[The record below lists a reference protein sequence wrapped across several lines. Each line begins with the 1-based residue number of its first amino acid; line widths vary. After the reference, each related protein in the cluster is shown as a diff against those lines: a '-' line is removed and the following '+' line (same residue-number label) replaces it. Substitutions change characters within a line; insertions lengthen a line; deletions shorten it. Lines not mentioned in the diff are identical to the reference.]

1 MRDLPDEGEGSRRGR
16 EAPRL
21 RVLRWTM
28 PVAGLLEQTVEIPG
42 GVEVGLDGDAIVV
55 SAKGTTLRRKLS
67 HPRIQ
72 IVVQGK
78 QAKVRCEY
86 PRRREGAL
94 VGTFA
99 AHLRNMIVGVT
110 EGYAYEMK
118 IVYSHFP
125 VKATAVPE
133 KPAAPKEPL
142 PKASEIRAAKK
153 AELVAW
159 SDRYELSTE
168 GKVDDLRKRLLG
180 FVAKE
185 EARAAREVETTEP
198 PEEKKKPAEKE
209 EPEEEKPIRK
219 KPKKPKEKEEV
230 EERVHEARAKPKLD
244 DRLKQLLALR
254 SAKNAARP
262 KFRRQEW
269 FRYRMFGD
277 EWRKPQGGQ
286 SKLRRH
292 FGYRWNLP
300 SIGYRGPRAVRGL
313 HPSGF
318 QEILVHNE
326 RQLEG
331 LDGTKQAVRIAHGV
345 GTRKREII
353 EKACDDKGLRILN
366 RVVTE

>member
-1 MRDLPDEGEGSRRGR
+1 MAGE
-16 EAPRL
+16 EP
-21 RVLRWTM
+21 
-28 PVAGLLEQTVEIPG
+28 
-42 GVEVGLDGDAIVV
+42 
-55 SAKGTTLRRKLS
+55 K
-67 HPRIQ
+67 
-72 IVVQGK
+72 
-78 QAKVRCEY
+78 
-86 PRRREGAL
+86 
-94 VGTFA
+94 
-99 AHLRNMIVGVT
+99 
-110 EGYAYEMK
+110 
-118 IVYSHFP
+118 P
-125 VKATAVPE
+125 VKKVKKTAVPE
-133 KPAAPKEPL
+133 KPAEPKEPL
-142 PKASEIRAAKK
+142 PKASEIRAARK

-159 SDRYELSTE
+159 SDRYNLSTE

-180 FVAKE
+180 FLAKE
-185 EARAAREVETTEP
+185 EAKASREAEKTEAV
-198 PEEKKKPAEKE
+198 EEKGRPAEKE
-209 EPEEEKPIRK
+209 KPAKEEPLRK
-219 KPKKPKEKEEV
+219 KPKKAKEE
-230 EERVHEARAKPKLD
+230 EEPTEKVHEARAKPKLD
-244 DRLKQLLALR
+244 DRLKHLLAVR

-331 LDGTKQAVRIAHGV
+331 LDATKQAVRIAHGV
-345 GTRKREII
+345 GARKREMI

-366 RVVTE
+366 RMVTE

>member
-1 MRDLPDEGEGSRRGR
+1 MAEEEP
-16 EAPRL
+16 
-21 RVLRWTM
+21 
-28 PVAGLLEQTVEIPG
+28 
-42 GVEVGLDGDAIVV
+42 
-55 SAKGTTLRRKLS
+55 K
-67 HPRIQ
+67 
-72 IVVQGK
+72 
-78 QAKVRCEY
+78 
-86 PRRREGAL
+86 
-94 VGTFA
+94 
-99 AHLRNMIVGVT
+99 
-110 EGYAYEMK
+110 
-118 IVYSHFP
+118 P
-125 VKATAVPE
+125 VKKVKKTAVPE
-133 KPAAPKEPL
+133 KPAEPKEPL
-142 PKASEIRAAKK
+142 PKASEIRAARR

-159 SDRYELSTE
+159 SDRYNLSTE

-180 FVAKE
+180 FLAKE
-185 EARAAREVETTEP
+185 EAKAAREAEKGEAV
-198 PEEKKKPAEKE
+198 EEKEKPAEKGKPAKE
-209 EPEEEKPIRK
+209 EPLRK
-219 KPKKPKEKEEV
+219 KPKKAKEEEEVKEK
-230 EERVHEARAKPKLD
+230 VHEARAKPKLD
-244 DRLKQLLALR
+244 DRLKHLLAVR

-331 LDGTKQAVRIAHGV
+331 LDATKQAVRIAHGV
-345 GTRKREII
+345 GARKREMI

-366 RVVTE
+366 RMVTE